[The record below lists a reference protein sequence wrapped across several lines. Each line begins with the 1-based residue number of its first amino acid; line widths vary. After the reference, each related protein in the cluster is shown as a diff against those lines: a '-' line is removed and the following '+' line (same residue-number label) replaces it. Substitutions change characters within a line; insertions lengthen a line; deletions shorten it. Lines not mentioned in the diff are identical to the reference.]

1 MTEQINKLSRLGL
14 GTVQFGADYGISNGQ
29 GQSSFVQA
37 REVLAEAHRQGLAVI
52 DTSPAYGVS
61 EEVVG
66 RCLPDDHAFKI
77 VTKTPVL
84 GAAALTRDD
93 AAVVKGSF
101 YRSLQKLGQESLYAL
116 LVHHIGDLLAANGE
130 LLWDVMS
137 DMKKWGLVEK
147 IGVSAY
153 SGDQI
158 DRLLTR
164 FPIDIVQVPL
174 NVFDQRLVKS
184 GYLAGLK
191 KRGVEIHVRSIFLQ
205 GLLLMPL
212 DDVPAY
218 FRPVYPKMAAYRSRL
233 REHGLSPI
241 AAAVN
246 FARNVPE
253 PDCFI
258 IGVNDKRQLTENIAA
273 WNAPVEFD
281 YDDFAIEDENMVN
294 PARWEA

>member
-1 MTEQINKLSRLGL
+1 MEMTEQINKLSRLGL

-66 RCLPDDHAFKI
+66 RCLTDDHAFKI

-191 KRGVEIHVRSIFLQ
+191 KRGVEIHVRSGFAVDAARRRA
-205 GLLLMPL
+205 GLLPTCLSEDGRLPQS
-212 DDVPAY
+212 AQGA
-218 FRPVYPKMAAYRSRL
+218 RPFADSGCREL
-233 REHGLSPI
+233 RPQRAGTGLLH
-241 AAAVN
+241 N
-246 FARNVPE
+246 RCE
-253 PDCFI
+253 
-258 IGVNDKRQLTENIAA
+258 R
-273 WNAPVEFD
+273 
-281 YDDFAIEDENMVN
+281 
-294 PARWEA
+294 